1 MKKTY
6 PAKPDRAARAAV
18 LTARDLARVIGGT
31 DGAIVV
37 ENILVHPRGIQ
48 GSG

>member
-1 MKKTY
+1 MKKIS

-18 LTARDLARVIGGT
+18 LTERDLSRVIGGT